1 MLTIVQTH
9 RLRRIGFSLK
19 LATSAI
25 ALGAAL
31 GAAPTLAQSKVYATG
46 ENNAAAINTTGQV
59 WTLNVSGIS
68 ATQAGVI
75 SGDSGI
81 IKTGAGRL
89 HLYTANTYS
98 GITRVDEGE
107 LFFSNNAS
115 FGTSTIEV
123 GAAGVFSSTGFV
135 TLANA
140 INLASLGPDG
150 GRFTTGG
157 ELTLAGTINGT
168 GSLIANVSGALI
180 VSGNNTYSGGTY
192 VGGRLVVASDQAL
205 GTGAVHLGS
214 TSTMT
219 LQDGITLANEVA
231 IDAATGAR
239 IDVVFGT
246 GATLTGALTGS
257 GNFTKS
263 GAGMLRLSGASTF
276 AGEAYVAGG
285 ELSIDNDAALG
296 TGSVLIGDAAMT
308 IEDGVT
314 LSNDVRLG
322 GNSAGGNGT
331 RLAARGTGTIDGN
344 ISGTTFAKHGSG
356 TLVLLGDNTYTGRA
370 VVSAGTLAI
379 QGDNS
384 LGAGGVYIDN
394 GATLQFIPTG
404 TNGYYTTGSI
414 AGGGHIDF
422 GGRRL
427 TVGTDN
433 TDTEFSGSFS
443 DFNMLY
449 KTGSGTFTLTAS
461 NLSLETSGGT
471 TGYIE
476 VQSGGLRVL
485 GEVID
490 GYVLARNASVIS
502 GTGYIEGLDATNN
515 TVIAPGNAAGEI
527 GTLRVGNLFAD
538 GNVVYQVNVN
548 AAGESDLISATTA
561 GLYDGSVAVSAA
573 AGDYAPSTQYLILT
587 ATDGLATVDGEI
599 QKFSGVTS
607 DLFFLDASLTYDPN
621 NVWLTLA
628 RNGNTF
634 DQISGITAN
643 QKAVAPVVE
652 SFGAGNILYDTIVS
666 GTEPEG
672 HGALD
677 SLSGELHANVGT
689 ALTGQSQLIQDA
701 LLNRMRQPF
710 SSLVDGS
717 FVALGYA
724 EDGKSAAAGGW
735 TVTPWTQAFG
745 GFQQFNSNGNA
756 SALKQGTGGVLFGV
770 DGTLDN
776 RFRLG
781 IAGGASGS
789 HLSGDTG
796 PSSADITSY
805 HLAAYGAAEL
815 DALALRFGAAYSW
828 NTLNTNRDVAFR
840 SFADQTSAK
849 YGGHTGQVF
858 GEVGYKMAVGQVML
872 EPFGGLAIMGV
883 GVDSF
888 RESGGVAALNGG
900 GLTQSTSFTTLGLR
914 GNWTVNATETG
925 ILSLNGGIGW
935 RHAFNANPAVRDLA
949 FNAGGAIFQSAG
961 VPVASDSFVLEAAL
975 DYEATTGLTLGVNYA
990 GQIAGS
996 SRSHTLKAGLGFSF

>member
-1 MLTIVQTH
+1 MLTNAHTH

-46 ENNAAAINTTGQV
+46 ENSAAAIDTTGQV
-59 WTLNVSGIS
+59 WTLRVDGVS
-68 ATQAGVI
+68 ATQSGVI

-98 GITRVDEGE
+98 GITRLDEGE
-107 LFFSNNAS
+107 LFFSSNAS
-115 FGTSTIEV
+115 FGTSTLEV
-123 GAAGVFSSTGFV
+123 GAAGELSSTGFV
-135 TLANA
+135 TLAND
-140 INLASLGPDG
+140 ITLSSLGPDG

-157 ELTLAGTINGT
+157 ELTLAGTISGT
-168 GSLIANVSGALI
+168 GSLVANAVTLI

-192 VGGRLVVASDQAL
+192 VVGRLVVASDQAL
-205 GTGAVHLGS
+205 GTGAVHMGA
-214 TSTMT
+214 TSAMT
-219 LQDGITLANEVA
+219 LRDGIVLANEVA

-239 IDVVFGT
+239 IDVGSGT

-276 AGEAYVAGG
+276 TGEVFVGGG
-285 ELSIDNDAALG
+285 ELSINNDAALG
-296 TGSVLIGDAAMT
+296 TGSVFVGAAAT

-314 LSNDVRLG
+314 LSNAVRLG
-322 GNSAGGNGT
+322 GPSAQ
-331 RLAARGTGTIDGN
+331 LSARGTGTIEGD
-344 ISGTTFAKHGSG
+344 ISGTGFAKYGDG

-370 VVSAGTLAI
+370 VVRTGTLAI

-422 GGRRL
+422 AGRRL

-449 KTGSGTFTLTAS
+449 KAGSGTLTLNAS
-461 NLSLETSGGT
+461 NLSLETDSGA

-490 GYVLARNASVIS
+490 GYVLGRNASVIS
-502 GTGYIEGLDATNN
+502 GTGYIEGLDATDD
-515 TVIAPGNAAGEI
+515 TVIAPGNAAGAI
-527 GTLRVGNLFAD
+527 GTLRLGNLFAD

-548 AAGESDLISATTA
+548 AAGESDLISTTTA
-561 GLYDGSVAVSAA
+561 GLYGGSVAVSAA

-587 ATDGLATVDGEI
+587 ATDGLATVGGEI

-628 RNGNTF
+628 RNSNTF

-666 GTEPEG
+666 GTEAEG

-677 SLSGELHANVGT
+677 SLSGELHAGVGT
-689 ALTGQSQLIQDA
+689 ALTGQSQRVQDV
-701 LLNRMRQPF
+701 LLSRMRQPF

-717 FVALGYA
+717 FAALGYA
-724 EDGKSAAAGGW
+724 EDGKSAATAGDW

-756 SALKQGTGGVLFGV
+756 STLKQGTGGVLFGV

-858 GEVGYKMAVGQVML
+858 GEVGYKVAVGQVML
-872 EPFGGLAIMGV
+872 EPFAGLSIVGV

-914 GNWTVNATETG
+914 GNWTISASETG

-961 VPVASDSFVLEAAL
+961 VPVASDSFVLEAGL
-975 DYEATTGLTLGVNYA
+975 DYEATSGLTLGASYA

-996 SRSHTLKAGLGFSF
+996 SQSHTLKAGLGFSF